1 MKKRILRMLYTWEF
15 RFGLWLEN
23 NARRKKEQRFRN
35 FIRWKARRIRRIL
48 WKHWPKRIDDAD
60 IILLLRALE
69 RRAVNARKQ

>member
-23 NARRKKEQRFRN
+23 NARRKKEMRFRN

-48 WKHWPKRIDDAD
+48 RRYEPQLVDDAD

-69 RRAVNARKQ
+69 RRGVHARRI